1 MFKRVKK
8 ITSSKSENS
17 QAIFNIL
24 ATTIVGGINFL
35 TLPIFTNILGTEGF
49 GEVSLYTT
57 WVQIF
62 TLFIGLQSSGTFASA
77 SVAFPENEQS
87 SYQKSILLF
96 SICCSGVFGVICILF
111 LNRLSTLIAL
121 DKVIIIWMF
130 IHSFGAYCISLFNN
144 RFIFTKQAQRNFAI
158 SISVCLATTFLSLLF
173 VLIIFESNRS
183 FGRILGLAIPNIII
197 GLALAIP
204 LLFRRDAHF
213 DIKYWKFCLP
223 LCIPMVFHSLGQ
235 IVLGQTDRIMLQWI
249 GGGLAVVGIYSLG
262 ATIAQILSIIYGALN
277 NAFVPFF
284 YEDLKNRNKSNLNMR
299 FNRYIKMFTL
309 GTLLFIMISPE
320 IILLMSGEEYWNA
333 TLVTPI
339 LIVGYYLVFC
349 YSFPVNYEFYLRRTK
364 SIAIGTLSA
373 AVLNII
379 LNLALIPVLG
389 LIGAGLATLIAYG
402 MLFLFHSTMVNR
414 MDRNNGLPYAKLLV
428 GILVVLVFAFL
439 ATLLRDITWLR
450 LGIGF
455 VIAIL
460 LARQLL
466 KEKAFF

>member
-158 SISVCLATTFLSLLF
+158 SISVCLATTFLSLL
-173 VLIIFESNRS
+173 L
-183 FGRILGLAIPNIII
+183 P
-197 GLALAIP
+197 P
-204 LLFRRDAHF
+204 LQ
-213 DIKYWKFCLP
+213 
-223 LCIPMVFHSLGQ
+223 HSLYMS
-235 IVLGQTDRIMLQWI
+235 LHRSYLQTSVKSVRRR
-249 GGGLAVVGIYSLG
+249 SL
-262 ATIAQILSIIYGALN
+262 LSPDHGCLL
-277 NAFVPFF
+277 PS
-284 YEDLKNRNKSNLNMR
+284 ED
-299 FNRYIKMFTL
+299 
-309 GTLLFIMISPE
+309 
-320 IILLMSGEEYWNA
+320 
-333 TLVTPI
+333 
-339 LIVGYYLVFC
+339 
-349 YSFPVNYEFYLRRTK
+349 
-364 SIAIGTLSA
+364 
-373 AVLNII
+373 
-379 LNLALIPVLG
+379 
-389 LIGAGLATLIAYG
+389 
-402 MLFLFHSTMVNR
+402 
-414 MDRNNGLPYAKLLV
+414 
-428 GILVVLVFAFL
+428 
-439 ATLLRDITWLR
+439 
-450 LGIGF
+450 
-455 VIAIL
+455 
-460 LARQLL
+460 
-466 KEKAFF
+466 